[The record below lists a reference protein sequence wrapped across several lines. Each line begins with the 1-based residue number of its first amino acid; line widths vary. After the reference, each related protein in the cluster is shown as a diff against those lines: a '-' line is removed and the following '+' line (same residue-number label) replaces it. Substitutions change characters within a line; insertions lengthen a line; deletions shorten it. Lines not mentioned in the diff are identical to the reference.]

1 MGTEDQAQDREYEF
15 TTKDF
20 KRVQAIIYA
29 KAGINLHDG
38 KQAMV
43 YGRVVRRLR
52 ATKHESFGN
61 YLDWLE
67 TKAGADEWQEFTNA
81 LTTNLTSFF
90 RERHHF
96 EELRNLVK
104 ANPAKRDWKI
114 WCAAASTGEEPY
126 SIAMTMKDSCTPGT
140 QFKIWASDIDTQVL
154 QTAAAGIY
162 KSASLSNLSP
172 EQLKAHFL
180 KGTGKNAGYC
190 RVKPELK
197 NHISFFQLNLMS
209 ENWPMKEMFDVVF
222 CRNVMIYFDA
232 ATQRA
237 VLAKIH
243 RKTQPNGILFIGHSE
258 NFSDSS
264 HLFTL
269 KGKTMYMKA

>member
-1 MGTEDQAQDREYEF
+1 MGTQETVADREYEF

-52 ATKHESFGN
+52 ATKHESFQS

-67 TKAGADEWQEFTNA
+67 TKADAEEWQEFTNA

-96 EELRNLVK
+96 EELKALVK
-104 ANPAKRDWKI
+104 SNPSKRDWKI

-126 SIAMTMKDSCTPGT
+126 SIAMTMKESCPVGS
-140 QFKIWASDIDTQVL
+140 QFKIWASDIDTHVL

-162 KSASLSNLSP
+162 KTSSLSNLSD
-172 EQLKAHFL
+172 EQTKSFFL
-180 KGTGKNAGYC
+180 KGTGRNTGYC

-197 NHISFFQLNLMS
+197 SHISFFQLNLMS
-209 ENWPMKEMFDVVF
+209 ENWPMKEIFDVVF

-232 ATQRA
+232 PTQRA

>member
-1 MGTEDQAQDREYEF
+1 MRVMGCLPSSRSCSSLGEAYQFDWSHNSLLDEVAK
-15 TTKDF
+15 TK
-20 KRVQAIIYA
+20 RR
-29 KAGINLHDG
+29 G
-38 KQAMV
+38 
-43 YGRVVRRLR
+43 GRIR
-52 ATKHESFGN
+52 
-61 YLDWLE
+61 
-67 TKAGADEWQEFTNA
+67 
-81 LTTNLTSFF
+81 
-90 RERHHF
+90 
-96 EELRNLVK
+96 
-104 ANPAKRDWKI
+104 I
-114 WCAAASTGEEPY
+114 WSIPSSTGEEPY